1 MPSLLRQVEDCIRQP
16 SRLMPMTGCWV
27 ALQTQAQV
35 QLMVQLILEVAFLLT
50 IIVRVVV
57 LEAGATV
64 VKMKQTNRVVEEALE
79 QATATTIISIN
90 R

>member
-1 MPSLLRQVEDCIRQP
+1 
-16 SRLMPMTGCWV
+16 MPMTGCWV
-27 ALQTQAQV
+27 ALQTQVQV
-35 QLMVQLILEVAFLLT
+35 QLMVQLTLVVAFLHT

-64 VKMKQTNRVVEEALE
+64 VKMKRTNREVEEALE